1 MTDGFH
7 TKDIDKLCRIC
18 CQFLGKENY
27 NKQNHKQKI
36 EKIYLIN
43 INSDNPQIHPKKIC
57 HKCYSV
63 MSTAIKRQ
71 STIST
76 SPFNNWTQHAEKC
89 EICESPT
96 TPERDYWQK
105 NP

>member
-1 MTDGFH
+1 MADGFH

-18 CQFLGKENY
+18 CHFFGKGNYYKENY
-27 NKQNHKQKI
+27 KHKI
-36 EKIYLIN
+36 EKMYFIIIN
-43 INSDNPQIHPKKIC
+43 NDNPQIIPKKIC

-76 SPFNNWTQHAEKC
+76 SPFNNWTQK
-89 EICESPT
+89 I
-96 TPERDYWQK
+96 
-105 NP
+105 